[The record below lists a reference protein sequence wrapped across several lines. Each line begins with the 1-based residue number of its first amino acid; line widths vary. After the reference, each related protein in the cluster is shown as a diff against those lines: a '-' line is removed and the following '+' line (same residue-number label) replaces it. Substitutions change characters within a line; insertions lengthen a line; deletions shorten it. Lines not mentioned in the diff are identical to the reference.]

1 MPAQRSNDARMLG
14 SQLGEERADTE
25 AGTEPKGAKK
35 QICFI
40 GRLREGRLSSLIGRQ
55 ALSYEKERDVVTANW
70 ALGSCPSMGPV
81 LVLFVGG
88 ERGGPPLAE
97 HTDGRVTC
105 RPHVRLTALSTAA
118 RHELAVS

>member
-1 MPAQRSNDARMLG
+1 MACASTAQRSNDDDARLLG
-14 SQLGEERADTE
+14 SQLEEERADTE

-55 ALSYEKERDVVTANW
+55 ALSYEKERDVVT
-70 ALGSCPSMGPV
+70 GV
-81 LVLFVGG
+81 LSSVLDLWGVN

>member
-1 MPAQRSNDARMLG
+1 MPAQRSNDARLLG

-55 ALSYEKERDVVTANW
+55 ALSYEKERDVT
-70 ALGSCPSMGPV
+70 GV
-81 LVLFVGG
+81 LDLWGVSAVEIF
-88 ERGGPPLAE
+88 
-97 HTDGRVTC
+97 
-105 RPHVRLTALSTAA
+105 STAV
-118 RHELAVS
+118 RP